1 MFTGQATHTFT
12 FRAHHQRQAS
22 GHFALIECMIRL
34 ACRTDDPD
42 ILFLQHTHGARKV
55 SHPNQ
60 WNAFCRAAG
69 YFFRRSVELCG
80 AIFRHNHRV
89 NASSVRATQARAE
102 VVRIGYTVE
111 DQQERLIE
119 RSDQIR
125 QIVFLILTSWLH
137 AGDNALMHGTVAF
150 LVEILAVCQLDNHAL
165 RLKGVN
171 QR

>member
-1 MFTGQATHTFT
+1 MN
-12 FRAHHQRQAS
+12 
-22 GHFALIECMIRL
+22 
-34 ACRTDDPD
+34 ACGVRT
-42 ILFLQHTHGARKV
+42 
-55 SHPNQ
+55 
-60 WNAFCRAAG
+60 
-69 YFFRRSVELCG
+69 
-80 AIFRHNHRV
+80 
-89 NASSVRATQARAE
+89 TQARAE
-102 VVRIGYTVE
+102 VVRIGYAVE

-125 QIVFLILTSWLH
+125 QIVFLILTSRLH

>member
-1 MFTGQATHTFT
+1 
-12 FRAHHQRQAS
+12 
-22 GHFALIECMIRL
+22 MIRL
-34 ACRTDDPD
+34 TCRTDDPD
-42 ILFLQHTHGARKV
+42 ILFLQHTHGARQV

-60 WNAFCRAAG
+60 RNAFCRAAG
-69 YFFRRSVELCG
+69 HFFRRGVELCG
-80 AIFRHNHRV
+80 AIFRHNHRM
-89 NASSVRATQARAE
+89 NASGVRAAQARAE

-137 AGDNALMHGTVAF
+137 TGDNALMHGTVAF

-165 RLKGVN
+165 GLKGVN
-171 QR
+171 QRQQTFIFTAF

>member
-1 MFTGQATHTFT
+1 MH
-12 FRAHHQRQAS
+12 
-22 GHFALIECMIRL
+22 
-34 ACRTDDPD
+34 
-42 ILFLQHTHGARKV
+42 
-55 SHPNQ
+55 
-60 WNAFCRAAG
+60 AG
-69 YFFRRSVELCG
+69 GVG
-80 AIFRHNHRV
+80 
-89 NASSVRATQARAE
+89 ATQAGAE
-102 VVRIGYTVE
+102 VVRIGYAVE